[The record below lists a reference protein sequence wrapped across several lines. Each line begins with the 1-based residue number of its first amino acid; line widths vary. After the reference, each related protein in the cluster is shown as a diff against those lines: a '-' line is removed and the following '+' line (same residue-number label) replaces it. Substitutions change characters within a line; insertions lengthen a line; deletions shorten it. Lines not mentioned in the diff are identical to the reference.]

1 MSALLRYLQ
10 LVSLNQGLSFL
21 IHIFSH
27 KRSFLIPQFISTL
40 MFGFYLLLCKYNVTT
55 CEGLVLHV
63 FLYLKKANI
72 LNWAKPRPHSLGHAP
87 HAIQTH
93 IKCMFGKFD
102 SNNVSKEI
110 QQHVLRS
117 ISMDSCRV
125 TKERK
130 KTTSLF
136 FGTFHQI
143 TSSFKYIKLIFL
155 LQKNTTKLKIL

>member
-1 MSALLRYLQ
+1 MYISA
-10 LVSLNQGLSFL
+10 
-21 IHIFSH
+21 
-27 KRSFLIPQFISTL
+27 
-40 MFGFYLLLCKYNVTT
+40 TT

-110 QQHVLRS
+110 Q
-117 ISMDSCRV
+117 
-125 TKERK
+125 
-130 KTTSLF
+130 
-136 FGTFHQI
+136 
-143 TSSFKYIKLIFL
+143 
-155 LQKNTTKLKIL
+155 

>member
-1 MSALLRYLQ
+1 MYISA
-10 LVSLNQGLSFL
+10 
-21 IHIFSH
+21 
-27 KRSFLIPQFISTL
+27 
-40 MFGFYLLLCKYNVTT
+40 TT

-63 FLYLKKANI
+63 FLYFKKANI

-130 KTTSLF
+130 KNDKPIFWHFSLDHF
-136 FGTFHQI
+136 FFQI
-143 TSSFKYIKLIFL
+143 HKAHFSPLEEYNKTKNSINGFYLASPLDDEIMNYNANLILKNVSFGS
-155 LQKNTTKLKIL
+155 

>member
-1 MSALLRYLQ
+1 MYISA
-10 LVSLNQGLSFL
+10 
-21 IHIFSH
+21 
-27 KRSFLIPQFISTL
+27 
-40 MFGFYLLLCKYNVTT
+40 TT

-72 LNWAKPRPHSLGHAP
+72 FNWAKPRPHSLGHAP

-155 LQKNTTKLKIL
+155 LYNKTKNSINGFYLASPLDDEIMNYNANLILKNVSFGS